1 MRRRDGRR
9 TARAYST
16 FAMTDEAYALTT
28 SGAARTA
35 SGRRILWLQGF
46 VHLYWVTGATIG
58 ALLGAVIPDRVT
70 GLDFTLT
77 ALFTVLALDAVRAD
91 RDLPTPVIALLSAL
105 VARLVLPGRL
115 LLVAFALF
123 TAGLLARYLLTARA
137 RTRAEPG
144 TGPGPGPGTGTGT
157 GSGIGNG
164 SEGEPR
170 TRDKSGDEKD
180 VPHA

>member
-70 GLDFTLT
+70 GLDFALT

-144 TGPGPGPGTGTGT
+144 TGTGTGTGT